1 MNPSKEETTTQM
13 DLNET
18 EAQANDYV
26 EATFEDDIEIQSEM
40 VDEIAYIETTIES
53 DKVTVDGI
61 LELDFETSDMTIA
74 VELKD
79 EDMNVVSTSM
89 DIVIKEI
96 EGENFTALLT
106 DLDTGETYEV
116 NTSEVTASWYPLVV
130 IAISVARYGIQYA
143 IKKYGKS
150 AVTKA
155 TSKYGKNATTQ
166 SLKKLN
172 FASKKRFDGHWKD
185 HKNEFP
191 GLTQAQYLTRAQ
203 SLANTSGKHILV
215 KKRPDG
221 DIVKYNTNT
230 NELLILDK
238 NDVIRTL
245 FKPKHPNAS
254 RGREYFNNMSGTL
267 K

>member
-1 MNPSKEETTTQM
+1 M

-155 TSKYGKNATTQ
+155 TSKYGKNATAQ